1 MNSNTEINAS
11 QLWGDVFN
19 NRYHCAAHIKN
30 KQINQEFDFPCYFMK
45 QTHSNKIVLIESIG
59 SESLVTF
66 DSQTLRL
73 EKVDVNYQDS
83 NYVVESDA
91 LITDQRELGLAVK
104 TADCLPIYIAG
115 GKYISVIHA
124 GRVGTLASITKKVC
138 LSFKYLGVEEVK
150 VWFGPSSCVFCYEID
165 EDTNTHFDM
174 LYSNKFQIESVF
186 PIKNVQ
192 YHMPKKEYVCTQCNT
207 DTFYSYRFGDDSL
220 RNYFYLANL

>member
-73 EKVDVNYQDS
+73 E
-83 NYVVESDA
+83 
-91 LITDQRELGLAVK
+91 
-104 TADCLPIYIAG
+104 
-115 GKYISVIHA
+115 
-124 GRVGTLASITKKVC
+124 
-138 LSFKYLGVEEVK
+138 
-150 VWFGPSSCVFCYEID
+150 
-165 EDTNTHFDM
+165 
-174 LYSNKFQIESVF
+174 
-186 PIKNVQ
+186 
-192 YHMPKKEYVCTQCNT
+192 
-207 DTFYSYRFGDDSL
+207 
-220 RNYFYLANL
+220 